1 MLLRVLS
8 VLFCAALLS
17 KAAPAQQAGQP
28 TASLGE
34 SLRVQVSGPVG
45 LQAALAREGVIGD
58 HVDVHQ
64 QGAWETAT
72 VIVGKDELR
81 GLRAALP
88 PGTLFL
94 VLETSRPYSQIAAAG
109 AAAAQFY
116 GWPGYHTRA
125 EVVTDLQGLEQAY
138 PSLCKVYDLQSRYG
152 APLTND
158 GFRIYALR
166 ISNAPAV
173 DQDKPNLVL
182 SANTHANE
190 LAVIEVP
197 LYAAERLLQAYGSD
211 PQLTQLVDE
220 NQIWILPNLNPD
232 GLEYTWNQNHLWRKN
247 RRDNGDG
254 TVGVDMNRNYPFF
267 WSQCGSSSN
276 TASNTYHG
284 TGPASEPE
292 IQALL
297 MFAEAEGFERLLD
310 FHCQGPDV
318 RHPYNNLCVAA
329 IPATVRA
336 TMDPIQNAIANAMNY
351 PAVGTCCC
359 GTLMEW
365 HFSAKGTMSFLVEF
379 ATCTNPY
386 AQTAQELVNTWPG
399 VVEHM
404 TAPVPMRGHV
414 TSSNGGAPLE
424 ASITVAG
431 HEFQDGQKVMSGGRF
446 GRYHLWCGPG
456 TFDVTFAADGHLPHT
471 VQVTLAAGQT
481 LDHDVVLQE
490 GSLATHATFGAGCP
504 GSALQP
510 GACASSNPGGGALL
524 GHQSNNEYCY
534 RVDAASAMTVT
545 GFRLYT
551 RAAGSWSVIV
561 PAGLYRADAQGEP
574 EDVAVAT
581 GTMVVD
587 VQPGFYDVTLS
598 VPVPV
603 QAGET
608 FFVGSETGTILTST
622 LQAGAAGVGFWRRPP
637 QHPDWSQSS
646 VVAHP
651 CYEVLCLG
659 GGVPGAVPSLSA
671 NGAPSLGGTFDV
683 ALAGAVPNSAA
694 VLVLGNSDAVWQGA
708 QLPLSLAALGAPGC
722 ALLVSG
728 DATRPVA
735 TGAGGAA
742 AVSITVPNVA
752 SLLDATFFEQ
762 FAVLDPAANGFGF
775 AFSNAGAGVI
785 GH

>member
-1 MLLRVLS
+1 MWFRTLV
-8 VLFCAALLS
+8 VAVVGALLAGS
-17 KAAPAQQAGQP
+17 SLIAQQPAQI
-28 TASLGE
+28 GE

-58 HVDVHQ
+58 HVEIHQ
-64 QGAWETAT
+64 QGSWQTAT
-72 VIVGKDELR
+72 VIVGAQELR
-81 GLRAALP
+81 ELRAALP

-94 VLETSRPYSQIAAAG
+94 VLEQSRPYSQIAAAG

-116 GWPGYHTRA
+116 SWPGYHTRA
-125 EVVTDLQGLEQAY
+125 EVVSDLQGLEQAY
-138 PSLCKVYDLQSRYG
+138 PSLCKLYDLQSRYG
-152 APLTND
+152 APMTHD

-166 ISNAPAV
+166 ISNAPDT

-197 LYAAERLLQAYGSD
+197 LYAAERLLQAYGND
-211 PQLTQLVDE
+211 PQLTQLIDE

-297 MFAEAEGFERLLD
+297 MFAEVEGFERLLD

-318 RHPYNNLCVAA
+318 RHPYNTLCVGA

-399 VVEHM
+399 VVEHL
-404 TAPVPMRGHV
+404 TAAVPMRGHV
-414 TSSNGGAPLE
+414 TSSNGGAPLS

-456 TFDVTFAADGHLPHT
+456 TFDVTFTADGHLPQT

-490 GSLATHATFGAGCP
+490 GNLATHVTFGAGCP

-510 GACASSNPGGGALL
+510 GACASSNAGGGALL

-534 RVDAASAMTVT
+534 RVDAAAAMTVT

-551 RAAGSWSVIV
+551 RSAGAWPVMV
-561 PAGLYRADAQGEP
+561 PAGLYRANAQGEP
-574 EDVAVAT
+574 EDLPAAT
-581 GTMVVD
+581 GVMAVD
-587 VQPGFYDVTLS
+587 VQPGFYDVSLS
-598 VPVPV
+598 VPVTV

-608 FFVGSETGTILTST
+608 FFVGSQTGTVLTST
-622 LQAGAAGVGFWRRPP
+622 LQSGASGVGFWRRAP
-637 QHPDWSQSS
+637 QFPSWAQSS

-651 CYEVLCLG
+651 CYEILCTG
-659 GGVPGAVPSLSA
+659 GGTPGAVPALTT
-671 NGAPSLGGTFDV
+671 NGLPSLGASFDV
-683 ALAGAVPNSAA
+683 ELAGAIAGTPA
-694 VLVLGNSDAVWQGA
+694 VLLLGDSDASWQGVA
-708 QLPLSLAALGAPGC
+708 LPSSLAAVGAPGC
-722 ALLVSG
+722 ELLVSV
-728 DATRPVA
+728 DATRLA
-735 TGAGGAA
+735 LTDGAGEA
-742 AVSITVPNVA
+742 AVPISVPNVT
-752 SLLDATFFEQ
+752 SLLDAAFFEQ
-762 FAVLDPAANGFGF
+762 FAVLDPAANSLGV
-775 AFSNAGAGVI
+775 ALSNAGAGVV